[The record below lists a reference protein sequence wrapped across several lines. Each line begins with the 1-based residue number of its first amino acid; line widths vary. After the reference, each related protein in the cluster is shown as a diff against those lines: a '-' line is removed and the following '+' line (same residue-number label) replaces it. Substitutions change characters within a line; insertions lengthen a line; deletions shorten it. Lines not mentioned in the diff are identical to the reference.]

1 MRTLNNKEKIMPDFE
16 FYKGGKL
23 QDRLEE
29 TANEGVNYAVTGF
42 YGVEEVSE
50 LTQDQINDLISW
62 YQENCATGYY
72 EYDWYVEVSFRTA
85 INDWFEAN
93 DPDNGDDAWM

>member
-1 MRTLNNKEKIMPDFE
+1 MPDFE

-42 YGVEEVSE
+42 YGVEEVS
-50 LTQDQINDLISW
+50 
-62 YQENCATGYY
+62 
-72 EYDWYVEVSFRTA
+72 
-85 INDWFEAN
+85 
-93 DPDNGDDAWM
+93 